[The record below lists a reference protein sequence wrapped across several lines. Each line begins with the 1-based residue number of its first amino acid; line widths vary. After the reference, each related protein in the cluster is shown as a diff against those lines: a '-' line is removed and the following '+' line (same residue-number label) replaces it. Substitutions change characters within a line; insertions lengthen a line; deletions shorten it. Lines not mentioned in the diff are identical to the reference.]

1 MQPSSAA
8 GDRPPRDDPWRRVAL
23 GLVTIVVVH
32 LVGAVGYLALGLS
45 PLDALYQT
53 VTTVTTVGFREV
65 AEPTAPFR
73 AFTIVLALGGI
84 GTVLYTLSALFETVV
99 EGRLTD
105 HTRRRR
111 MERHIAAL
119 HDHIIVCGCGRVGRT
134 MVEHAEGAG
143 AQVVVVERDP
153 DLLAQLSVPSVEGDA
168 TDDGTLQDAGL
179 DRARTLVVALDTDA
193 DNLYVTL
200 SARALRPD
208 LFIVARARND
218 SAEPKL
224 IQAGANRVV
233 NPQRIG
239 GARMAA
245 LALSHN
251 VADFLDVVMHDG
263 SLEFRLD
270 DVAVAAGSPLE
281 ATTLRDAHLRGRTGA
296 LVLAIRDGAGEF
308 RTNPPPDTALGA
320 GDVLIAVGTSD
331 QLAALT
337 ALAGT

>member
-1 MQPSSAA
+1 M
-8 GDRPPRDDPWRRVAL
+8 

-32 LVGAVGYLALGLS
+32 LIGVVGYVLLGLS

-53 VTTVTTVGFREV
+53 VNTVTTLGFSERGELTAGFR
-65 AEPTAPFR
+65 T
-73 AFTIVLALGGI
+73 FTIVLALGGI
-84 GTVLYTLSALFETVV
+84 GTVLYTLSVLLESIV

-105 HTRRRR
+105 DTRRRR
-111 MERHIAAL
+111 MERNIAAMNG
-119 HDHIIVCGCGRVGRT
+119 HIIVCGWGRVGRT

-143 AQVVVVERDP
+143 ARVVVVERDP
-153 DLLAQLSVPSVEGDA
+153 ERRETLPWPTVPGDA
-168 TDDGTLQDAGL
+168 TEDRTLAEAGIE
-179 DRARTLVVALDTDA
+179 RARTLVVALDTDA

-208 LFIVARARND
+208 LFIVARARSD

-233 NPQRIG
+233 NPQQIG

-245 LALSHN
+245 LAISHH

-270 DVAVAAGSPLE
+270 DVAVAAGSALD

-296 LVLAIRDGAGEF
+296 LVLAIRDGAGAF
-308 RTNPPPDTALGA
+308 RTNPPPDTALTP
-320 GDVLIAVGTSD
+320 GDVLIAVGTSE
-331 QLAALT
+331 QLAALA
-337 ALAGT
+337 ALAGVRPLTAGGPGA